1 MSPPAPLAAV
11 TAAPANPPGM
21 NDSAATFDC
30 MTMQNA
36 TTPITIH
43 ATLCRPA
50 APMTRVAS
58 STHTTPDTLGAFA
71 FWGPCFYAAGGKREG
86 LPKTVAA
93 NGSGGV
99 WVPRAHLVIGAA
111 GLQSVAWI
119 VIGVVAFC
127 IVMQSKVA
135 ALSFIPGGFAGAAV
149 TAASG
154 AGGDIKANVMVAV
167 ALIAGAVLGYISEM
181 GAGMIAKKA

>member
-1 MSPPAPLAAV
+1 MNMLMALAVSIGVLIALWVKFGAMVAPGLAIAVPAGIIAWA
-11 TAAPANPPGM
+11 
-21 NDSAATFDC
+21 
-30 MTMQNA
+30 
-36 TTPITIH
+36 
-43 ATLCRPA
+43 
-50 APMTRVAS
+50 
-58 STHTTPDTLGAFA
+58 
-71 FWGPCFYAAGGKREG
+71 CFYAAGGKTQG
-86 LPKTVAA
+86 LQKAIASNV
-93 NGSGGV
+93 SGVV
-99 WVPRAHLVIGAA
+99 WVLLANLVIGAA